1 MTMTDPVADLLT
13 RIRNAQNVNQHFV
26 DMPLSSLKKRILFI
40 LKEEHY
46 IRDFIIVKDEKGDR
60 LRAFLIYDSNGG
72 PVIASISRVSKSG
85 RRVYAKAGDIPKVLD
100 GLGIAILTT
109 SKGVISD
116 KVARRMNVGG
126 EILCNVW

>member
-1 MTMTDPVADLLT
+1 MTDPVADLLT
-13 RIRNAQNVNQHFV
+13 RIRNAQSVNHHFV
-26 DMPLSSLKKRILFI
+26 DMPLSNLKKRILFI

-46 IRDFIIVKDEKGDR
+46 IRDFIIVKDDKGDR
-60 LRAFLIYDSNGG
+60 LRAFLKYDSNDG
-72 PVIASISRVSKSG
+72 PVIASISRVSKPG

-109 SKGVISD
+109 SQGVISD
-116 KVARRMNVGG
+116 KVARKMNVGG